1 MTAIAIDGRQV
12 SAAPGQTI
20 LACCR
25 EAGVA
30 IPTLCHLDG
39 VSPAG
44 SCRLCLVEVA
54 GLPRPVPACRTRVW
68 EGMRIATATPRLQE
82 HRRNVVALLL
92 GSGSHVC
99 AFCPASGRCELQEAA
114 RLVGVDHFTPAARP
128 RVPLDASRARFAIDP
143 GRCIL
148 CTRCTRVCA
157 EIEKAASLYL
167 GGRGHRTRLASDGGA
182 RWADSPTCTDCGRC
196 VAACPT
202 GALLDKAA
210 AAQGLWSGPP
220 LAHALPRAAARAPA
234 AAAAAAVPAPLP
246 GGRRARAATVWLG
259 GCSGCHMSLLD
270 LDHRL
275 LSLARAMELVHS
287 PLVDAKEFPH
297 DVDVVLVEGAVST
310 ADDLVRVRTVR
321 ARSRVLVAFGDCAAH
336 GNVTAL
342 RDAVGGPGPLVAGC
356 PPGPGVPALLEPV
369 RPVHEVVAVD
379 VFLPGCP
386 PPADV
391 IHDALAALVT
401 GAAPALAGRVRFG

>member
-1 MTAIAIDGRQV
+1 
-12 SAAPGQTI
+12 
-20 LACCR
+20 
-25 EAGVA
+25 
-30 IPTLCHLDG
+30 
-39 VSPAG
+39 
-44 SCRLCLVEVA
+44 
-54 GLPRPVPACRTRVW
+54 
-68 EGMRIATATPRLQE
+68 
-82 HRRNVVALLL
+82 
-92 GSGSHVC
+92 
-99 AFCPASGRCELQEAA
+99 
-114 RLVGVDHFTPAARP
+114 
-128 RVPLDASRARFAIDP
+128 
-143 GRCIL
+143 
-148 CTRCTRVCA
+148 
-157 EIEKAASLYL
+157 
-167 GGRGHRTRLASDGGA
+167 
-182 RWADSPTCTDCGRC
+182 
-196 VAACPT
+196 
-202 GALLDKAA
+202 
-210 AAQGLWSGPP
+210 
-220 LAHALPRAAARAPA
+220 
-234 AAAAAAVPAPLP
+234 
-246 GGRRARAATVWLG
+246 
-259 GCSGCHMSLLD
+259 
-270 LDHRL
+270 
-275 LSLARAMELVHS
+275 MELVHS